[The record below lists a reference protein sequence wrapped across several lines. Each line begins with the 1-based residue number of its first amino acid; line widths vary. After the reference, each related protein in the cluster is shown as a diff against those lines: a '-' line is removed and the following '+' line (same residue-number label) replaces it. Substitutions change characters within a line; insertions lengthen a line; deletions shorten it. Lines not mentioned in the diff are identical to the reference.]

1 MKLLR
6 LPFFPVSRCELAARF
21 LRQLALLMSLKHRIT
36 GSAPRYYVNYSRHL
50 EFQDHEQ
57 VQDKINVKYGITLA
71 ELVRSAHLFVK
82 ISSHCKFASKN
93 TKFTAAILD
102 FTVENTLKV
111 EINVR
116 NKNPVSELVKK
127 KVHLFVKK

>member
-1 MKLLR
+1 MLII
-6 LPFFPVSRCELAARF
+6 AAILNF
-21 LRQLALLMSLKHRIT
+21 RIT
-36 GSAPRYYVNYSRHL
+36 NK
-50 EFQDHEQ
+50 F
-57 VQDKINVKYGITLA
+57 KTMINVKYEITLA

-127 KVHLFVKK
+127 VILTAFKTFACN